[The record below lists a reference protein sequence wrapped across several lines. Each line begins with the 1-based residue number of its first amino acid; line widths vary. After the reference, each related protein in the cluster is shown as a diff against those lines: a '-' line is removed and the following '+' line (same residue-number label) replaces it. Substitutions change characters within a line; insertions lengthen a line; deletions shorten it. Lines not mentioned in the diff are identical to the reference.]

1 MGIYINPGN
10 SGFTEINDQ
19 DYVDKT
25 LLIDLINKTVEK
37 KNKLTCISRPRRFGK
52 SYAAKMLTAYYD
64 CTCDSRPLFADKKI
78 SQIPDYAKYLNQY
91 NVICL
96 DITAFIS
103 EAKRQQ
109 ASLRIIPNMIVDA
122 INKELGTTNDHSTLN
137 EQLIDFVNHTH
148 KRIIFIIDE
157 WDAVIREAQQ
167 DEIAQQAYLNLLRG
181 WFKNGNF
188 TPKAV
193 AAAYMTG
200 ILPIKKD
207 GSQSAISDFN
217 EYTMIKPRIF
227 GEFVGFTESEVA
239 AICQKKNIDFDKMK
253 RWYDGYYFKEIGS
266 IYNPNSVIKA
276 IDNDDFDSYW
286 TETSA
291 AEGLLN
297 YISKDYNGLTKT
309 IAELIGGL
317 DVKVDTIGFAN
328 DLTTFRGKNDV
339 LTLMIHLGYLAYD
352 SEKKTVHI
360 PNEEIKLEFQRSIH
374 EVKHEATLKRLAES
388 EQLFADT
395 IRQNEDAVAAQIE
408 KVHAEETAPLHYNR
422 EDSLRS
428 VIKLAYYTYR
438 DHYLQFEELPAGE
451 GYADIVY
458 LPKHDS
464 DWPILL
470 IELKWNQNAQ
480 GAIEQIMQK
489 KYPAVLQDTKREILL
504 VGINYNKDAKAG
516 YKKHTCKIVA
526 ISSRKTNT
534 HHPIPSLDS

>member
-10 SGFTEINDQ
+10 SGFAEINDQ

-78 SQIPDYAKYLNQY
+78 SQTPDYAKYLNQY

-122 INKELGTTNDHSTLN
+122 ITKELGTTNDNSTLN
-137 EQLIDFVNHTH
+137 EKLIDFVNHTH
-148 KRIIFIIDE
+148 KRIIF
-157 WDAVIREAQQ
+157 
-167 DEIAQQAYLNLLRG
+167 
-181 WFKNGNF
+181 
-188 TPKAV
+188 
-193 AAAYMTG
+193 
-200 ILPIKKD
+200 
-207 GSQSAISDFN
+207 
-217 EYTMIKPRIF
+217 
-227 GEFVGFTESEVA
+227 
-239 AICQKKNIDFDKMK
+239 
-253 RWYDGYYFKEIGS
+253 
-266 IYNPNSVIKA
+266 

-291 AEGLLN
+291 AESLLD

-317 DVKVDTIGFAN
+317 EVKVDTIGFAN

-408 KVHAEETAPLHYNR
+408 KVHAEETAPLHYNK

-464 DWPILL
+464 DWTILL
-470 IELKWNQNAQ
+470 IELKWNHQNAQ

-489 KYPAVLQDTKREILL
+489 KYPAVLQDTRREILL

-516 YKKHTCKIVA
+516 NKKHTCKIV
-526 ISSRKTNT
+526 
-534 HHPIPSLDS
+534 SLPAAH

>member
-1 MGIYINPGN
+1 MLHGQYVNPGN
-10 SGFTEINDQ
+10 EGFRRILRSE
-19 DYVDKT
+19 YVDKSG
-25 LLIDLINKTVEK
+25 LIGLINRRIDSPEGLV
-37 KNKLTCISRPRRFGK
+37 CVSRPRRFGK
-52 SYAAKMLTAYYD
+52 SFAAQMLSAYYD
-64 CTCDSRPLFADKKI
+64 ASCDSHELFDQLEIASGADFE
-78 SQIPDYAKYLNQY
+78 QYLNQY

-96 DITAFIS
+96 DIAGFLSAIT
-103 EAKRQQ
+103 QQ
-109 ASLRIIPNMIVDA
+109 HGQVREITTRITESLRKDLCSLFPYLNPDAPLTDSMIRCVEHE
-122 INKELGTTNDHSTLN
+122 NRK
-137 EQLIDFVNHTH
+137 F
-148 KRIIFIIDE
+148 IFIIDE

-291 AEGLLN
+291 AEGLLD

-317 DVKVDTIGFAN
+317 EVKVDTIGFAN

-408 KVHAEETAPLHYNR
+408 KVHAEETAPLHYNK

-438 DHYLQFEELPAGE
+438 DHYLQFKELPAGE

-464 DWPILL
+464 D
-470 IELKWNQNAQ
+470 
-480 GAIEQIMQK
+480 
-489 KYPAVLQDTKREILL
+489 
-504 VGINYNKDAKAG
+504 
-516 YKKHTCKIVA
+516 
-526 ISSRKTNT
+526 
-534 HHPIPSLDS
+534 

>member
-10 SGFTEINDQ
+10 SGFAEINDQ

-64 CTCDSRPLFADKKI
+64 CTCDSHPLFADKKI
-78 SQIPDYAKYLNQY
+78 SQTPDYAKYLNQY

-122 INKELGTTNDHSTLN
+122 INKELGTTNGKNTLN
-137 EQLIDFVNHTH
+137 ENLIDFVNHTH

-253 RWYDGYYFKEIGS
+253 RWYDGYSFEDIRS
-266 IYNPNSVIKA
+266 IYNPNSVMYALDKRKFKSYWAMSSSATSLLDYI
-276 IDNDDFDSYW
+276 NMDFDGLSD
-286 TETSA
+286 A
-291 AEGLLN
+291 AADLLAGKRVGVRVKKFQN
-297 YISKDYNGLTKT
+297 DLVSLRSKD
-309 IAELIGGL
+309 
-317 DVKVDTIGFAN
+317 
-328 DLTTFRGKNDV
+328 DV
-339 LTLMIHLGYLAYD
+339 LTLLTHFGYLSYD
-352 SEKKTVHI
+352 SESETVTI
-360 PNEEIKLEFQRSIH
+360 PNQEIRDEFSEMIHDVTHEETLQRVRDSIQLIKD
-374 EVKHEATLKRLAES
+374 TAEGN
-388 EQLFADT
+388 A
-395 IRQNEDAVAAQIE
+395 DAVAAQIE
-408 KVHAEETAPLHYNR
+408 KIHRQECTPLHYNR
-422 EDSLRS
+422 EQSLRA
-428 VIKLAYYTYR
+428 VIKMAYFAYR
-438 DHYLQFEELPAGE
+438 DYYLQFEELPGGT

-458 LPKHDS
+458 LPKKYS
-464 DWPILL
+464 DYPALI
-470 IELKWNQNAQ
+470 IELKWEDTPET
-480 GAIEQIMQK
+480 AIHQIK
-489 KYPAVLQDTKREILL
+489 SRNYPDVLKNFDGDILL
-504 VGINYNKDAKAG
+504 VGISYDKEDQE
-516 YKKHTCKIVA
+516 KKHHCTIEV
-526 ISSRKTNT
+526 
-534 HHPIPSLDS
+534 LE

>member
-1 MGIYINPGN
+1 M
-10 SGFTEINDQ
+10 D
-19 DYVDKT
+19 
-25 LLIDLINKTVEK
+25 
-37 KNKLTCISRPRRFGK
+37 
-52 SYAAKMLTAYYD
+52 
-64 CTCDSRPLFADKKI
+64 
-78 SQIPDYAKYLNQY
+78 
-91 NVICL
+91 
-96 DITAFIS
+96 
-103 EAKRQQ
+103 
-109 ASLRIIPNMIVDA
+109 
-122 INKELGTTNDHSTLN
+122 
-137 EQLIDFVNHTH
+137 
-148 KRIIFIIDE
+148 
-157 WDAVIREAQQ
+157 
-167 DEIAQQAYLNLLRG
+167 
-181 WFKNGNF
+181 
-188 TPKAV
+188 
-193 AAAYMTG
+193 
-200 ILPIKKD
+200 
-207 GSQSAISDFN
+207 
-217 EYTMIKPRIF
+217 
-227 GEFVGFTESEVA
+227 
-239 AICQKKNIDFDKMK
+239 
-253 RWYDGYYFKEIGS
+253 
-266 IYNPNSVIKA
+266 
-276 IDNDDFDSYW
+276 
-286 TETSA
+286 
-291 AEGLLN
+291 

-317 DVKVDTIGFAN
+317 EVKVDTIGFAN

-395 IRQNEDAVAAQIE
+395 IKQNEDAVAAQIE
-408 KVHAEETAPLHYNR
+408 KVHAEETAPLHYNK

-516 YKKHTCKIVA
+516 NKKHTCKIV
-526 ISSRKTNT
+526 SLSF
-534 HHPIPSLDS
+534 HSLESIPDFV